1 MELATSQA
9 EIPSMGYGPVFVF
22 AARHLKY
29 NLKWGESFLSN
40 HFLNN

>member
-22 AARHLKY
+22 AARHLKVQF
-29 NLKWGESFLSN
+29 KVGAGEAF
-40 HFLNN
+40 